1 MKQSDAFWNV
11 TAPQGETRA
20 ALGGDIRC
28 DVAIVGAGF
37 TGLRAALLLAEAGTD
52 VAVFEAGDV
61 ANGASGRS
69 GGQVNPML
77 PVAKPDD
84 LRRAVGP
91 KYFETLAEAALK
103 SADDLFELVE
113 KYQIRC
119 EARQKGWLRAD
130 HCEAARVTAQENAAL
145 WNKLGAEFEFVGRD
159 EVKRL
164 TGAHGYASGTVS
176 PRGGAVQPL
185 ALTRGLDRV
194 ARGAGARVYSHSPVT
209 KLVAEGGQWVL
220 DVNGHRVVAE
230 KVIVATNGYTDHL
243 VAGLKRSVLPLTSI
257 QIATEPLEE
266 DRLAALCPEG
276 HTISDTRRLIMYCRR
291 EPGRQFI
298 YGGMGYRTPTGG
310 VGGWSWLYKDAARIF
325 PGLKGVKWSY
335 RWGGTVALTPERVP
349 HLFEPQSGLICGL
362 GYNGRGVAM
371 SLVMGREMARRALGT
386 PSEDL
391 PIPVAAVRP
400 YPFREPQVLGAGVAM
415 SYWRMLDQREM
426 GLRAG

>member
-11 TAPQGETRA
+11 TAPLGEGSA
-20 ALGGDIRC
+20 ALGGDVRC

-52 VAVFEAGDV
+52 AAVFEAGDV

-84 LRRAVGP
+84 LRQAVGP
-91 KYFETLAEAALK
+91 KYFETLAETALK

-130 HCEAARVTAQENAAL
+130 HCDAARVTAQENAAL

-194 ARGAGARVYSHSPVT
+194 ARGAGAQVYSHSPVST
-209 KLVAEGGQWVL
+209 LTPEGAHWVL
-220 DVNGHRVVAE
+220 EVNGHRVVAE
-230 KVIVATNGYTDHL
+230 KVIVATNGYTDNL

-266 DRLAALCPEG
+266 DRLAALCAEG

-310 VGGWSWLYKDAARIF
+310 VGGLSWLYKDAARIF
-325 PGLKGVKWSY
+325 PSLKGVKWSY
-335 RWGGTVALTPERVP
+335 RWGGTVALTPDRVP
-349 HLFEPQSGLICGL
+349 HLFEPQQGLICGL

-371 SLVMGREMARRALGT
+371 SLVMGREMARRALGAA
-386 PSEDL
+386 PEDL
-391 PIPVAAVRP
+391 PIPLAPIKP

-426 GLRAG
+426 GLKG

>member
-1 MKQSDAFWNV
+1 MKQADAFWNV
-11 TAPQGETRA
+11 TAPKGAGTD
-20 ALGGDIRC
+20 ALAGDLRC
-28 DVAIVGAGF
+28 DVAIVGGGF
-37 TGLRAALLLAEAGTD
+37 TGLRAAVLLAEAGSD

-84 LRRAVGP
+84 LRKAVGP
-91 KYFETLAEAALK
+91 KFFETLAEVALR

-113 KYQIRC
+113 KYQIQC

-130 HCEAARVTAQENAAL
+130 HCDAARVTSQENATQ

-164 TGAHGYASGTVS
+164 TGAHGYGSGTVS

-194 ARGAGARVYSHSPVT
+194 ARGAGARIYSHSPVT
-209 KLVAEGGQWVL
+209 KLTPDAGRWVL
-220 DVNGHRVVAE
+220 DVNGHRVSAE
-230 KVIVATNGYTDHL
+230 QVIVATNGYTDNL
-243 VAGLKRSVLPLTSI
+243 VPGLKRSVLPLTSI
-257 QIATEPLEE
+257 QIATEPLDS
-266 DRLAALCPEG
+266 DRLGPLCPEG

-291 EPGRQFI
+291 EPGGQFI

-310 VGGWSWLYKDAARIF
+310 VGGWSWLYKDAPRIF

-335 RWGGTVALTPERVP
+335 RWGGTVALTQDRVP
-349 HLFEPQSGLICGL
+349 HMYEPQPGLICGL

-386 PSEDL
+386 ALDDL
-391 PIPVAAVRP
+391 PFPVAPIEP
-400 YPFREPQVLGAGVAM
+400 YAFREPQVLGAGVAM
-415 SYWRMLDQREM
+415 SYWRMLDQRE
-426 GLRAG
+426 ASYEA